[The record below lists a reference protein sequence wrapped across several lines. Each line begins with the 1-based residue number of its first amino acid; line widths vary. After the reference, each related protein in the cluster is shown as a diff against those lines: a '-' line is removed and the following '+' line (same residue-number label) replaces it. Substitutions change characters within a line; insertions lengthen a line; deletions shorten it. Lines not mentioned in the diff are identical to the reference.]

1 MSTNDLDLVIS
12 DLTRI
17 KKEYVEQRSAFVPG
31 EHMAGLLKGLGAT
44 DADLA
49 QLQRVSDDLP
59 DDPTLPFRKSK
70 NGRFH
75 FDVKNGTVDRGEFQP
90 FVLSAGEDFVR
101 HDSGQTREFAEV
113 GDDLQLNRAFQGLLL
128 FKAFMVQDVE
138 IAHRPKLDYDYP
150 GWVCTLF
157 NLRTV
162 TTPELVG
169 EPALEGVHSDGV
181 DHTMTTLLG
190 SENMT
195 ADSAI
200 TFLHDMRQINAVR
213 WDEVDPELV
222 VGRHQHRHFLDT
234 MLVVDHERKHSLSPV
249 VAADPQQASTRDM
262 LIFFTRKPALEGHIS
277 HPHDSLVCHS
287 SLPMS
292 AGLLPPA
299 RV

>member
-1 MSTNDLDLVIS
+1 MNTNDLDQVIS
-12 DLTRI
+12 ELTQI

-31 EHMAGLLKGLGAT
+31 ERMAGLLKGLGAT

-59 DDPTLPFRKSK
+59 DDPTLPFRQSK

-75 FDVKNGTVDRGEFQP
+75 FDVKNGTIDRGEFQP
-90 FVLSAGEDFVR
+90 FALSADEDFVR
-101 HDSGQTREFAEV
+101 HDSGQKREFAEV

-213 WDEVDPELV
+213 WDEVEPELV
-222 VGRHQHRHFLDT
+222 VGQYQHRHFLDT

-249 VAADPQQASTRDM
+249 VAADPQQTSTRDM

-277 HPHDSLVCHS
+277 HTHDSLARHRA
-287 SLPMS
+287 LPMS
-292 AGLLPPA
+292 VGLLPSVA
-299 RV
+299 V